1 MMALVDKFK
10 SDVIADTINTLYNE
24 LSIVGEGSINLDMPY
39 QREIVWSFD
48 KKKLF
53 IDSIVK
59 HIVPQTIIF
68 NVNSEKGQRECIDG
82 KQRCTSIK
90 QFINNEWPIE
100 IDGTS
105 YFFGPDE
112 KISKQISEKYDKYK
126 IFTPSQRSDF
136 KQIKIPVTTYH
147 DLQYSDQL
155 EIFGRIQNGCPLT
168 EGEKLTAHFSNIN
181 SYSEITDFFEKY
193 RNADSIKN
201 YTSFDRKKH
210 HSFLVDIMFYV
221 TEGLKA
227 KSAKNMDTFVSNM
240 AKNTKYLKSS
250 IINCKNVV
258 QYLFNDNVLNHPSI
272 CKIKLRK
279 SVLCAIIYHLHKN
292 YKQDLYKKKFKEIRQ
307 SIIETNNILHK
318 KKTKISGA
326 ESSVKE
332 IYDIFNK
339 SFAKNVLKI
348 ETGPESESDE
358 DDDSD
363 EYESAD

>member
-1 MMALVDKFK
+1 MNIQFDKYK

-24 LSIVGEGSINLDMPY
+24 LSVVGEGSINLDMPY
-39 QREIVWSFD
+39 QREIVWSLE

-59 HIVPQTIIF
+59 NIVPQTIIF

-90 QFINNEWPIE
+90 QFINNEWPVE

-112 KISKQISEKYDKYK
+112 RIPKQILEKHDGYK

-147 DLQYSDQL
+147 NLQYSDQL

-168 EGEKLTAHFSNIN
+168 EGEKLTAHFSNID
-181 SYSEITDFFEKY
+181 SYSEISDFFEKY
-193 RNADSIKN
+193 RDADCIKN

-221 TEGLKA
+221 MEGLKA
-227 KSAKNMDTFVSNM
+227 KSSKNMDSFISNM
-240 AKNTKYLKSS
+240 AKNTKYLKLCVN
-250 IINCKNVV
+250 NCKNVI
-258 QYLFNDNVLNHPSI
+258 QYLFNDNILNHPSI

-292 YKQDLYKKKFKEIRQ
+292 YKQDLYKKKYKEIRQ
-307 SIIETNNILHK
+307 SVTETNNILHK
-318 KKTKISGA
+318 KKIKISGT
-326 ESSVKE
+326 ESSIKE
-332 IYDIFNK
+332 IYDTFNK
-339 SFAKNVLKI
+339 VFAKNVLKI
-348 ETGPESESDE
+348 GLEQESDSE
-358 DDDSD
+358 QECESGSDS
-363 EYESAD
+363 E